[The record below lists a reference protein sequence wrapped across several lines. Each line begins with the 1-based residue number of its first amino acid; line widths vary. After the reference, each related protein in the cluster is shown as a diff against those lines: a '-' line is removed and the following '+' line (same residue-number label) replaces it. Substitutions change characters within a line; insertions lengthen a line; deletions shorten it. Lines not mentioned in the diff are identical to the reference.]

1 MGGGRTKSH
10 ALTANANSFSDN
22 VATIAIP
29 DALTGS
35 HIVRTIGLKP
45 MNETDVKAYSEASPI
60 FLDSDD
66 DSSIPAGSVKI
77 LVKKPIDLKFT
88 ILEQEVKQ

>member
-29 DALTGS
+29 DALTGP

-45 MNETDVKAYSEASPI
+45 MNETDVKAYAAASPI

-66 DSSIPAGSVKI
+66 DSSIPVGSVKI
-77 LVKKPIDLKFT
+77 IVKKPTSLKFT